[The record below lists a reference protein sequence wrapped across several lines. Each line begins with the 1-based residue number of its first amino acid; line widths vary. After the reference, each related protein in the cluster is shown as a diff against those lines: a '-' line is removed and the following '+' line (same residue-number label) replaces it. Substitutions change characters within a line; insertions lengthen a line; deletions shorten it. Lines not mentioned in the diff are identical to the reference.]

1 MKAAILILLLLPLAH
16 PASFGYSRLVVERSW
31 DVESGAPFEFSGALV
46 VNDSN
51 QRVVSIT
58 TEPQM
63 DVFTDENGTVRLKY
77 KGSGSKSLKAT
88 AIVDVDYDTT
98 ISSDPALPGKSLPGT
113 NLTAADEEI
122 SLQARRLA
130 REESA
135 LLTIRD
141 LVNWVH
147 DNVEYDISYWGKV
160 KSAKDVFAEKRGV
173 CVEYSHLLISMAR
186 SLGFQTRYVSG
197 YVMGAS
203 WQPHAWAEIYVP
215 GYGWLPADATF
226 GQVGVLDTSHVAIQ
240 KGDDQSQAYDLL
252 LSRDNDANISATD
265 RVSFSFDDAD
275 PKGVAVALEVD
286 RDTYVA
292 ETTISNSRD
301 EYVFGSYSLLAPEG
315 FGGQEP
321 EVVLLRPS
329 ETLRLYR
336 ALNYSLFE
344 EGFLYDVPVSASF
357 NDAMDEETVGPS
369 LQRLEGGGAPQSLCI
384 PASLLIILIALIA
397 LAGRKI

>member
-1 MKAAILILLLLPLAH
+1 MKAALLLLLLLPFAH
-16 PASFGYSRLVVERSW
+16 PASFGYSRLIVERSW
-31 DVESGAPFEFSGALV
+31 DVESGAPYEFSGALV

-63 DVFTDENGTVRLKY
+63 DVFTDENGTVRLGY
-77 KGSGSKSLKAT
+77 NGNGSASLRAI
-88 AIVDVDYDTT
+88 AIVDVDYDTQ
-98 ISSDPALPGKSLPGT
+98 ISSDPALPRKGIPGT
-113 NLTAADEEI
+113 NLTAADEDI
-122 SLQARRLA
+122 SFQARRLA

-135 LLTIRD
+135 LLTVRD

-160 KSAKDVFAEKRGV
+160 KSAREVYAERRGV
-173 CVEYSHLLISMAR
+173 CVEYAHLLISMAR

-203 WQPHAWAEIYVP
+203 WQPHAWAEILVP

-226 GQVGVLDTSHVAIQ
+226 GQVGILDTSHVAIQ

-252 LSRDNDANISATD
+252 LSRDKDANISATD
-265 RVSFSFDDAD
+265 SVSVSFDDAD
-275 PKGVAVALEVD
+275 PKGVAVALDVD
-286 RDTYVA
+286 IDTYVA
-292 ETTISNSRD
+292 ETTIDNSRD

-321 EVVLLRPS
+321 SVVLLRPS
-329 ETLRLYR
+329 EKLRLYR
-336 ALNYSLFE
+336 GLNYSLFE
-344 EGFLYDVPVSASF
+344 EGFLYDVPVTASF
-357 NDAMDEETVGPS
+357 NDAVDGETVKPG
-369 LQRLEGGGAPQSLCI
+369 LERLEGGRAPQGLCI
-384 PASLLIILIALIA
+384 PASLLVILIALIA